1 MEFRLLGPLEVGGEP
16 FRGGPKPRVLLASL
30 ALARGSPISKERLVD
45 AVWGERPPASAA
57 HALQVYV
64 SELRKA
70 GIEIEHHGGGYRLHA
85 DSLDAA
91 EFEGLVE
98 SAQKHRRASRHE
110 EALASLE
117 QALALWRGPALAGLE
132 GVGALGAERDRLEE
146 LRIVAVEDH
155 AESALAL
162 GLAVD
167 VPELERLATEHPLR
181 ERVHSV
187 LMLGLYRTG
196 RQAEALEV
204 YAKIRQAL
212 DELGLEP
219 AGELRALQ
227 GAILRQE
234 AALDV
239 EPESVR
245 ERRHLPAPA
254 TPFVGRREEV
264 DAVTTLLRRDTRLV
278 TLTGPG
284 GAGKTRVAL
293 RAAHELAD
301 AFADGVWFVGLA
313 ALVDPAL
320 VRPAIAQTL
329 ELAEESLDD
338 ELRGRELLLLLDNF
352 EQLLDA
358 APVVGELLQAAPR
371 VRVLTTSR
379 ARLRLYGEHELETPP
394 LPAPDAEEL
403 FVSRARATGRELPP
417 GPLVAEICRR
427 LDGLPL
433 AIELVA
439 ARTSELTPAELM
451 SSLDD
456 RLELASRGPRD
467 LPERQQTLRAAI
479 GWSHDLLEPSEQHL
493 FAQLGGFSGGFTREA
508 VSAVC
513 GEEAAALLGSLAE
526 ANLVRRADDARYR
539 MLATIREYA
548 VERLVESGEADAV
561 RRRHAEYFRELGEEL
576 VAALPSDAVD
586 EVYATFEREHD
597 NYRAALA
604 FAGETGSTE
613 LRFRLAA
620 AVSHF
625 WLVRGHLA
633 EGRAWLEET
642 LALAPAQ
649 DIPPLLHAQVLRKL
663 ATLEWRQGDFEL
675 AGNRAEAALPLLAG
689 EVDENERY
697 RLLILLGCI
706 EYSRQNREGSRDWW
720 EQSAALARTL
730 ENDAHLALA
739 LSNLGVVAAEL
750 GDYEGGVAIYE
761 ESLESAQ
768 RAEHREY
775 LAGAL
780 LGLGDMNL
788 RLRRFEEGRAQLAES
803 MALYQRL
810 DFRDRMASCCVWL
823 APAPEHDGDF
833 AFAARL
839 LGAAAGIRRQTGAS
853 IDWQEQDFLD
863 ALVERL
869 RSSLGD
875 KAYDE
880 AFGAGAAAPDAVVQE
895 VLVSAAAAAPV
906 AGQNVSPRG

>member
-1 MEFRLLGPLEVGGEP
+1 MEFGVLGPLEVGGEP
-16 FRGGPKPRVLLASL
+16 FRGGPKPRALLASL
-30 ALARGSPISKERLVD
+30 LLARGSPVSKERLVD

-64 SELRKA
+64 SELRKSR
-70 GIEIEHHGGGYRLHA
+70 IEIEHQGGSYRVLA
-85 DSLDAA
+85 DRLDAA

-98 SAQKHRRASRHE
+98 AAGEHRRAGRHE

-117 QALALWRGPALAGLE
+117 QALSLWRGPALTGLE
-132 GVGALGAERDRLEE
+132 DIGALSAERDRLDE
-146 LRIVAVEDH
+146 LRIVAIEDH

-167 VPELERLATEHPLR
+167 VPLLERLATEHPLR
-181 ERVHSV
+181 ERLRGL
-187 LMLGLYRTG
+187 LMLGLYRAG
-196 RQAEALEV
+196 RQAEALEA
-204 YAKIRQAL
+204 YAAMRRAL

-219 AGELRALQ
+219 AGELRTLQ

-234 AALDV
+234 AVLEV
-239 EPESVR
+239 EQQSVR

-254 TPFVGRREEV
+254 TPFVGRRGEV
-264 DAVTTLLRRDTRLV
+264 DAVTALLRGDTRLV

-329 ELAEESLDD
+329 GLAEESLDE
-338 ELRGRELLLLLDNF
+338 ELRGRELVLLLDNF

-371 VRVLTTSR
+371 LRVLTTSR
-379 ARLRLYGEHELETPP
+379 TRLRVYGEHELELPP
-394 LPAPDAEEL
+394 LPAADAEEL
-403 FVSRARATGRELPP
+403 FVGRARATGRELPP

-439 ARTSELTPAELM
+439 ARTSELTVAELM

-456 RLELASRGPRD
+456 RLELASRGARD

-479 GWSHDLLEPSEQHL
+479 GWSHDLLEPSKQRL
-493 FAQLGGFSGGFTREA
+493 FAQLGAFSGGFTREA

-513 GEEAAALLGSLAE
+513 GPESVDQLAGLAE
-526 ANLVRRADDARYR
+526 ANLVRRAGDGRYR

-548 VERLVESGEADAV
+548 VERLVESGESDAV
-561 RRRHAEYFRELGEEL
+561 RRRHAEYLRELGEEL
-576 VAALPSDAVD
+576 VAALPTEGVD
-586 EVYATFEREHD
+586 EAYATFEREHD
-597 NYRAALA
+597 NFRAALA
-604 FAGETGSTE
+604 FAGETGSVE
-613 LRFRLAA
+613 LRFGLVA

-642 LALAPAQ
+642 LASAPAEAVS
-649 DIPPLLHAQVLRKL
+649 PLLRAQVLRKL
-663 ATLEWRQGDFEL
+663 ATLEWRQGDFEI
-675 AGNRAEAALPLLAG
+675 AGPRAEAALPLLAG
-689 EVDENERY
+689 ELDENERY

-706 EYSRQNREGSRDWW
+706 EYSRQSREGARDWW
-720 EQSAALARTL
+720 EQSAALARAL
-730 ENDAHLALA
+730 ADDGHLALA
-739 LSNLGVVAAEL
+739 LSNLGVVATEL
-750 GDYEGGVAIYE
+750 GDYEGAVAIYE
-761 ESLESAQ
+761 ESLEAAQ
-768 RAEHREY
+768 RSEHREY

-788 RLRRFEEGRAQLAES
+788 RLGRYEMGRAQLTEC
-803 MALYQRL
+803 MTLYSRL
-810 DFRDRMASCCVWL
+810 GFRDRIASCCVWL
-823 APAPEHDGDF
+823 APAPVHDGDL

-839 LGAAAGIRRQTGAS
+839 LGAAAGIRTQTGAS
-853 IDWQEQDFLD
+853 IDWQEQEFLD
-863 ALVERL
+863 VLVERL

-880 AFGAGAAAPDAVVQE
+880 AFAAGHAVPDAVVRE
-895 VLVSAAAAAPV
+895 VLASAAAAAPV
-906 AGQNVSPRG
+906 AGQNVSPGG